1 MADRIFPNKYQESGL
16 DSELVFTGINW
27 DAFGQRLAALEEGED
42 EGKKEVPDELMKA
55 LHEKYEGAFDNIAEG
70 SDEGHYAKWASAE
83 KDDEESDEDESEED
97 EDEESEE
104 DEDSDVDTDE
114 DDEMTEDEKSD
125 KMKTAKQCKCS
136 KMPCTCGYASKMK
149 TASKIVF
156 TNPSQLSAEAVEA
169 AVAKGDVRLANTI
182 LAARHE
188 RRLRLASQIETNIKT
203 AQAHDLKLAQRRAY
217 RESLVKTA
225 ANTQKKTVKT
235 AKTNDSFAKASQLN
249 NNAKKA
255 FAAKA
260 IASGFP
266 VEYVEAMLNTTV
278 AEKPAVVEIK
288 QVMASNL
295 NTNVKKTVVANMIKE
310 SELDSANINRCKD
323 YWKNELGY
331 GDPEWVDELFKN
343 S

>member
-27 DAFGQRLAALEEGED
+27 DAFGQRLAAMEEGED
-42 EGKKEVPDELMKA
+42 EGKKEVPHELMKA

-70 SDEGHYAKWASAE
+70 SDEGHNMKVNAKWASVE
-83 KDDEESDEDESEED
+83 EDDKESDEDESEED

-114 DDEMTEDEKSD
+114 DDEMTEESE
-125 KMKTAKQCKCS
+125 MKKK
-136 KMPCTCGYASKMK
+136 
-149 TASKIVF
+149 ASKIVF

-169 AVAKGDVRLANTI
+169 AVANGDVRLAKTI

-217 RESLVKTA
+217 RENLVKTA

-235 AKTNDSFAKASQLN
+235 ANTNDSFAKASQLN

>member
-27 DAFGQRLAALEEGED
+27 DAFGQRLAAMEDGEE

-70 SDEGHYAKWASAE
+70 SDQGHDMKNAKWASVE
-83 KDDEESDEDESEED
+83 EDDKESDEDDEDESEED

-114 DDEMTEDEKSD
+114 DDEMTEESE
-125 KMKTAKQCKCS
+125 MKKK
-136 KMPCTCGYASKMK
+136 
-149 TASKIVF
+149 ASKIVF

-169 AVAKGDVRLANTI
+169 AVANGDVRLAKTI

-217 RESLVKTA
+217 RENLVKTA

>member
-27 DAFGQRLAALEEGED
+27 DAFGQRLAAMEEGED

-70 SDEGHYAKWASAE
+70 SDAGHDMKVNAKWASVE
-83 KDDEESDEDESEED
+83 EDDEESDEDESEED

-114 DDEMTEDEKSD
+114 DDEMTEESE
-125 KMKTAKQCKCS
+125 MKKK
-136 KMPCTCGYASKMK
+136 
-149 TASKIVF
+149 ASKIVF

-169 AVAKGDVRLANTI
+169 AVANGDVRLAKTI

-217 RESLVKTA
+217 RENLVKTA
-225 ANTQKKTVKT
+225 ANAPKKTVKT